1 MSTQT
6 CFDMSLTGLSAFEKL
21 VTFVR
26 EEPKHTVL
34 SIIITSMYKQ
44 QSFHPSI
51 VNLSLGFETP
61 SRTISQVHLPLSI
74 KNEWAGELVYFP
86 TQTIINI
93 WLIINTM
100 AVCSY

>member
-61 SRTISQVHLPLSI
+61 SKFIYHYLSRMNGQVNSSI
-74 KNEWAGELVYFP
+74 FQLER
-86 TQTIINI
+86 
-93 WLIINTM
+93 
-100 AVCSY
+100 